1 MTRDLILASA
11 AVSIAVANDGAAR
24 RRWLA
29 ERLAAASADGA
40 RTSLLPC
47 DFALGGPWAGVAEL
61 LAEILPDLRA
71 GAPELVSRH
80 DYEILNV
87 LPALRRELRIRN
99 PNLTDVAADSE
110 RVRNYPSDRALRI
123 VHGLIDLTAAWKE
136 RFEPRPW
143 VVVCDRFDHGAE
155 LSRTFFRELVRRRGE
170 ALSLTLVVA
179 VDPAIDPLAAG
190 ESAEGFAATPVST
203 VRLDLPP
210 DPPGVSDAAADAAAD
225 ARAAEELERRVDGD
239 PIETEA
245 HLPELIRLW
254 READR
259 PERAFH
265 WQSEALSTYNSL
277 GFYADAVR
285 YGDAAL
291 AGAKLYAPDDMELRW
306 TIFIKLFMCH
316 VALGNVE
323 VAYRLAEDEALGKT
337 EDPGALCRLYYLVAM
352 LHARY
357 LPQRDLAKAEE
368 YLNLGLEALS
378 RWEVPES
385 DVHFQT
391 VFNRNGLAMIRHFQ
405 GRFDEAIELCRE
417 GYLRLQKFLQPGTHR
432 LHRSVLL
439 YNTAQVYQAIGS
451 FDEAIAHFTAAME
464 LDPNYSEYFNERGNI
479 HLKLGRWREARAD
492 YLQAIEL
499 SPPYHEVWTN
509 LGQCHRLLGEP
520 EESVAAYSRALDL
533 QPGNL
538 LPLVGRAQAHEMLG
552 QRDPAIADYSAA
564 LAIDPAQPEILG
576 NRAALHYE
584 AGDLA
589 ACVADLDRAVAVA
602 PRLPDLY
609 QNRALVLAD
618 LGRLTEAAADLET
631 ALALDPE
638 TPEREEIE
646 RRIVALR
653 SPSTTSSTISDTIS
667 ERIA

>member
-1 MTRDLILASA
+1 MTRDPIASA
-11 AVSIAVANDGAAR
+11 AVSIVAAEDGAAR
-24 RRWLA
+24 RRWI
-29 ERLAAASADGA
+29 EDRLAAASADGA
-40 RTSLLPC
+40 RTTLLPC

-61 LAEILPDLRA
+61 LREILPDLRDLRA

-80 DYEILNV
+80 DYEIVNV

-143 VVVCDRFDHGAE
+143 VVACDRLDHGAE
-155 LSRTFFRELVRRRGE
+155 LARIFFRELVRRRGE
-170 ALSLTLVVA
+170 ALSLTLLVA
-179 VDPAIDPLAAG
+179 VDPAVDPTTG
-190 ESAEGFAATPVST
+190 DESAELFAGAPTST
-203 VRLDLPP
+203 LHLDLPP
-210 DPPGVSDAAADAAAD
+210 DPPSTPDAAAA

-239 PIETEA
+239 RIETEA
-245 HLPELIRLW
+245 HLPQLIRLW
-254 READR
+254 GEAGR

-291 AGAKLYAPDDMELRW
+291 AGAKLYKPDDMELRW

-316 VALGNVE
+316 VALGNAE
-323 VAYRLAEDEALGKT
+323 TAYRLAEDEALGKT
-337 EDPGALCRLYYLVAM
+337 DDPGALCRLYYLVAM

-368 YLNLGLEALS
+368 YLDLGLEALS
-378 RWEVPES
+378 RWQVPES

-405 GRFDEAIELCRE
+405 GRFDEAIALCQE

-451 FDEAIAHFTAAME
+451 HDEAIAHFTAAME

-520 EESVAAYSRALDL
+520 EAAVAAYSRALDL

-552 QRDPAIADYSAA
+552 RREAAIADYSAA

-589 ACVADLDRAVAVA
+589 ACVADLDRAVAAA

-618 LGRLTEAAADLET
+618 LGRLAEAAADLET

-646 RRIVALR
+646 RRIAALR
-653 SPSTTSSTISDTIS
+653 PSSTILGTTSDTIS
-667 ERIA
+667 ERIAG